1 MLRGMANAGDA
12 PQDAEE
18 TMRRSTKVKLQQGEE
33 TSALMAH
40 RRTDDVDAKVSRD
53 TESAKAGTGR
63 SKREV
68 GGAWAADAKA
78 GPSVFAR
85 SFGVLEYVVRVGR
98 PVLPAEIAEQ
108 LDLPKPT
115 VYRMIE
121 QFEAQGFL
129 YRPFASRRITAGPRL
144 TDLAFDILRC
154 SVQYAPRRQIL
165 RGLVEDVGETC
176 NIGTLDG
183 EHIVYFDRVEATHWP
198 LRLNFHIGSRVP
210 LHCTAIGK
218 LFLAFLPEQ
227 KRTAL
232 LSQLECIPYTPQTL
246 TTPAA
251 LEEEINRI
259 RHERLSLDRE
269 EYLAGVVCIAAPA
282 FNVRGEIVAGVAIQ
296 APAAR
301 MSAADAYRHRVAL
314 ISAARALSESF
325 VVNHEG

>member
-1 MLRGMANAGDA
+1 MARQAKVKSEQNA
-12 PQDAEE
+12 E
-18 TMRRSTKVKLQQGEE
+18 TITRTRRRSSAGGHDEIDGEVPSGAE
-33 TSALMAH
+33 VA
-40 RRTDDVDAKVSRD
+40 DASEATVPHNRAAD
-53 TESAKAGTGR
+53 TKAG
-63 SKREV
+63 
-68 GGAWAADAKA
+68 A
-78 GPSVFAR
+78 SVFAR
-85 SFGVLEYVVRVGR
+85 SFGVLEYVVRAER
-98 PVLPAEIAEQ
+98 PVQPAEIAES

-129 YRPFASRRITAGPRL
+129 YRPFASRRITVGPRL
-144 TDLAFDILRC
+144 TDLAFDILR
-154 SVQYAPRRQIL
+154 STVQYAPRRQIL
-165 RGLVEDVGETC
+165 RGLVEEVGETC

-183 EHIVYFDRVEATHWP
+183 EHIVYFDRVEATHSP

-232 LSQLECIPYTPQTL
+232 LHKLELTPYTPQTL

-251 LEEEINRI
+251 LEDELDRI

-282 FNVRGEIVAGVAIQ
+282 LNVRGEIVAGVAIQ

-301 MSAADAYRHRVAL
+301 MPVADAYRHRVAL
-314 ISAARALSESF
+314 VAAARALSESF
-325 VVNHEG
+325 RANHES